1 MILEKVASLQ
11 IEEYF
16 ETNKLFGSFQF
27 GFRKNKSTISE
38 VLTLFDTLL
47 EAKEQRKK
55 IIILLYD
62 LSSAF
67 DTVCHEVLFKKL
79 QSYGFDDHSI
89 SWMKSYLADRKQ
101 MVSMSGNL
109 STTQEI
115 KVGVPQGSRLSP
127 LLFICLMADL
137 DLCVEKSMLSNFA
150 DDTQSIIVS
159 DKKEVTLEIT
169 MREANNVLI
178 FLQITI

>member
-79 QSYGFDDHSI
+79 QSY
-89 SWMKSYLADRKQ
+89 
-101 MVSMSGNL
+101 NL
-109 STTQEI
+109 CAS
-115 KVGVPQGSRLSP
+115 
-127 LLFICLMADL
+127 
-137 DLCVEKSMLSNFA
+137 
-150 DDTQSIIVS
+150 
-159 DKKEVTLEIT
+159 
-169 MREANNVLI
+169 
-178 FLQITI
+178 